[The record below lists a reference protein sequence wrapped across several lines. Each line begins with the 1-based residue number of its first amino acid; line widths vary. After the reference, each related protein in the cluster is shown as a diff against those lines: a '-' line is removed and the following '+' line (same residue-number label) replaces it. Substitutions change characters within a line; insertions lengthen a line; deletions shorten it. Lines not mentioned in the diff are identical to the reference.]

1 MLRPPVDVGV
11 DVGVGIGTVLPHVVV
26 EESVDVGEVVVV
38 GEDLLGVSVREE
50 VRDEEAS
57 VFVMKK
63 PSVVARQRSPKTLSP
78 FSRIGLEEARFRRP
92 TVPAR
97 GARRK
102 MGWGRSEN

>member
-1 MLRPPVDVGV
+1 MQVL
-11 DVGVGIGTVLPHVVV
+11 GVGIDVVAHVVV
-26 EESVDVGEVVVV
+26 EEVVGVGEVLVVE
-38 GEDLLGVSVREE
+38 EDLVGVSIREE

-63 PSVVARQRSPKTLSP
+63 TSVVARQRSPKTLSP
-78 FSRIGLEEARFRRP
+78 FSCTGLEEARFRRP

-102 MGWGRSEN
+102 TGWGRSGDCSVLWKV